1 MVGAA
6 GLVAIAVIVG
16 GPTDALTVS
25 TKLEVVVK
33 MPSVALSV
41 IVDVPV
47 CPVAGVTVT
56 VRLAPLPP
64 ITTFAVGTS
73 VVLEELALTARIVGD
88 NSASPTVNASA
99 LVAVPCAVLWLAMV
113 PMVGA
118 VL

>member
-1 MVGAA
+1 MALTVTVSVLVGAA

-25 TKLEVVVK
+25 TKLVLVVNV
-33 MPSVALSV
+33 PSVTLVV
-41 IVDVPV
+41 IVEVPV

-73 VVLEELALTARIVGD
+73 VVLEELPLTARIVGD

-99 LVAVPCAVLWLAMV
+99 LVAVPVAVL
-113 PMVGA
+113 
-118 VL
+118 